1 MTTTHR
7 RVLGA
12 GIAATAIA
20 ALVAG
25 TPALAGPG
33 NKPAVKG
40 NPNLTSVQLLS
51 FNDYHGHL
59 QATDG
64 PLSAGPRPLATPV
77 GWRRVPVDE
86 AHRAARQ
93 GRRRAGA

>member
-1 MTTTHR
+1 MSSTHR

-12 GIAATAIA
+12 GVAATAIA

-40 NPNLTSVQLLS
+40 NPNLTSVQVLS
-51 FNDYHGHL
+51 FNDYHGHIE
-59 QATDG
+59 ATEALFGD
-64 PLSAGPRPLATPV
+64 LKVLLGPRCLA
-77 GWRRVPVDE
+77 
-86 AHRAARQ
+86 
-93 GRRRAGA
+93 